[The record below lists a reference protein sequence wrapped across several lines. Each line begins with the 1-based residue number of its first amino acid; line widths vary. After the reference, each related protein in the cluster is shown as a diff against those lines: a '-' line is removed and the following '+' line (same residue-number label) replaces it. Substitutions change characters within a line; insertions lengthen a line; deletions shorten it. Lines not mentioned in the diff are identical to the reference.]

1 MAEQSTLARPYAKA
15 AFEAAKAASALASW
29 SDALA
34 TLAAVSLDDKVQ
46 KALGNPAATSASN
59 VAILAELAPEAV
71 AATKNLLAAM
81 ADQKRLGLLPD
92 VVTHFEKFRA
102 DEEHSANVTITSAYA
117 LTATQEAL
125 LKEKLKNKLGRDV
138 QLVTEVD
145 ATLIGGVVIRTND
158 MVIDGSVTGKLAK
171 LAEAMYS

>member
-15 AFEAAKAASALASW
+15 AFEVAKAASALAGW

-34 TLAAVSLDDKVQ
+34 TLAAVSLEEKVQ
-46 KALGNPAATSASN
+46 KALGNPAATSASH
-59 VAILAELAPEAV
+59 VAFLLEVAPEAGEI
-71 AATKNLLAAM
+71 TKNLLLAM
-81 ADQKRLGLLPD
+81 ADQKRLALLPD
-92 VVTHFEKFRA
+92 VLTHFEKFRA
-102 DEEHSANVTITSAYA
+102 DEEHSVNVTVTSAFA

-125 LKEKLKNKLGRDV
+125 LIEKLKNKLGRDI
-138 QLVTEVD
+138 QLETEID
-145 ATLIGGVVIRTND
+145 ESLIGGVIIRTDD